1 MKGLSN
7 LSGWRQA
14 LRSLSLPSRP
24 LLACGIG
31 HTQKCS
37 LFLKVN
43 EIPFPLMELFYM
55 VTVIVG
61 GLLLRNAQ
69 SSLDSGCFLH
79 PSPFVPSPPQLGSLK
94 PATACFSRTSSECFQ
109 AKQLAKT
116 GLRNCF
122 VGFRPSRADQN
133 SQQKDCLPRVDSSR
147 GNTTV
152 VAKKATTR
160 LVGSHWAKKKAWYPQ
175 GLAEELE
182 PWSFPE
188 PPLWYSFGSLLSLVL
203 SQEFLLK

>member
-1 MKGLSN
+1 MRGLSN

-122 VGFRPSRADQN
+122 VGFRPSQADQN

-147 GNTTV
+147 GNTT
-152 VAKKATTR
+152 AD
-160 LVGSHWAKKKAWYPQ
+160 GQESHNQA
-175 GLAEELE
+175 GRI
-182 PWSFPE
+182 
-188 PPLWYSFGSLLSLVL
+188 PLGKEKSLVPARPG
-203 SQEFLLK
+203 